1 MIRIFNIAVLVLAS
15 LASWGQNGMLL
26 AVPADGVDESIV
38 TDTDSLFC
46 WLKSDVGITEGAGGV
61 ATWAD
66 QSGNSNDFTA
76 AEAVRPQYAN
86 DTLNGYVS
94 VNFEA
99 NDRMDASFTDVESV
113 KDSTD
118 ATIFVVFTLSTDVNA
133 VLYDNSLI
141 LGGRAGIIPYFSGT
155 TYFDWGDTAPSGRL
169 SVSGLSFSDDIFV
182 FTRQGG
188 NMEIRQ
194 NGTSVASKADATALI
209 ESNVSMALGDTG
221 ATASGMVAAVYEII
235 IYRRGLTG
243 TEISDIES
251 YLNNKYSIY

>member
-1 MIRIFNIAVLVLAS
+1 MIRIFYIAVLVLAS
-15 LASWGQNGMLL
+15 LASWGQHGMLL
-26 AVPADGVDESIV
+26 AVPASGIDESIV

-46 WLKSDVGITEGAGGV
+46 WLKSDAGITEATGGV

-76 AEAVRPQYAN
+76 PETDRPQYAN
-86 DTLNGYVS
+86 DTLNGYVA

-99 NDRMDASFTDVESV
+99 NDQMIAPFTDVESV

-118 ATIFVVFTLSTDVNA
+118 ATIFVVFTLSTASNSTFYNNA
-133 VLYDNSLI
+133 QAAS
-141 LGGRAGIIPYFSGT
+141 GRASIFPYFSGST
-155 TYFDWGDTAPSGRL
+155 IFDWGSSGADGRL
-169 SVSGLSFSDDIFV
+169 ILTGLSFSDDIFV

-209 ESNVSMALGDTG
+209 ETGTSMFLGSTSG
-221 ATASGMVAAVYEII
+221 GMVAAIYEII

-251 YLNNKYSIY
+251 YLNTKYSIY